1 MTSLL
6 KNLRMLSVLMLM
18 LFQKEKEDV
27 NDSLEL
33 LRIASRVK
41 EGMPELCLPHRQL
54 LKWSLRK
61 LQQFLVVSLTFHTC
75 TEVVWKIIMRFYR
88 YIWDNYSAFPRWWT
102 LRLYKQPRT
111 ALSPAL
117 LTPVAYLAQW
127 SGLSTCSVNV
137 FWVNGQINYMH

>member
-54 LKWSLRK
+54 LK
-61 LQQFLVVSLTFHTC
+61 
-75 TEVVWKIIMRFYR
+75 
-88 YIWDNYSAFPRWWT
+88 
-102 LRLYKQPRT
+102 
-111 ALSPAL
+111 
-117 LTPVAYLAQW
+117 
-127 SGLSTCSVNV
+127 
-137 FWVNGQINYMH
+137 